1 MIQPVD
7 GNYRLQAQYIRAV
20 SVVHSCLSFGKLWV
34 FFLSWLTWPSSS
46 SRTLRSWSGHHLS
59 QTKQSNNVRQI
70 LRQFKILQAGSRSNQ
85 KRCQNEFKIIQV
97 FLLREQ
103 NHAKSHGIRSHKIAW
118 SRMIQQIYDI
128 PIYRYTWY
136 NASIHSPVPASGSR
150 NAGKPA
156 TKRTNMLQ
164 TNQRKHEQT
173 GTNQWYLIIKSI
185 IKSSFRTDESWEED
199 HQHQPHG
206 SSRPLPHP
214 WAFPQQ
220 SDTLID
226 SYISYIT

>member
-1 MIQPVD
+1 M
-7 GNYRLQAQYIRAV
+7 
-20 SVVHSCLSFGKLWV
+20 
-34 FFLSWLTWPSSS
+34 
-46 SRTLRSWSGHHLS
+46 
-59 QTKQSNNVRQI
+59 
-70 LRQFKILQAGSRSNQ
+70 
-85 KRCQNEFKIIQV
+85 
-97 FLLREQ
+97 Q
-103 NHAKSHGIRSHKIAW
+103 NHMVSDHTRLHDPECSSK
-118 SRMIQQIYDI
+118 YT
-128 PIYRYTWY
+128 IYRYTWY

-185 IKSSFRTDESWEED
+185 IKSSFQTDESWEED

-226 SYISYIT
+226 LMANPCRYHGYIMEYYVLYCMASYDISLPSLEL